1 MKRLTILIS
10 VLFCLL
16 ARTMGQSVMSRAS
29 NQSGNSFKNVLDSD
43 SLLTQL
49 FQIKGLEQIRTEA
62 QSSLK
67 SLKSMVLFDR
77 MNNTVKKAKNLK
89 SVYHSTIV
97 NVNYYGT
104 NLSDSAIGSKDF
116 LNANAQFNLKVFDIP
131 FSVQT
136 SAVFEQGKLRTDFS
150 YTNIQFN
157 WGQYRES
164 IQQKI
169 STNALKDYFKVDDIT
184 EQFKLNKLDS
194 TTLMTD
200 AKFTFYNTVIN
211 HPRVKE
217 LKYQVESQLDS
228 FLHQRD
234 SLCMSNVQK
243 YIDSLSG
250 LKQTLQKFEQKYDA
264 LWQKKVELFGTMEQL
279 KSKLSTAEQ
288 ELNKLSN
295 PEYLKKKAMQSR
307 NIGLKDRLMLNTKGL
322 DFGQFGADEDD
333 FTLKNQLLNGVRY
346 EYEGRKNNYGFI
358 AGNSRL
364 RGLETP
370 VFYDPFQRLLLGRQ
384 FVYFK
389 YGYITSDSSCVQF
402 RILNVHRTND
412 TLFGGG
418 LTANYNTVLA
428 LSYEK
433 KLSKKWSILTD
444 VAHSSLSGGLLS
456 NVEQPQRIFDDL
468 AVSSSLFMTYQKAF
482 KLGVG
487 YFYVGNHFITYGNG
501 FLLNNRNGLK
511 LDAQASV
518 FKNKLKLK
526 ASVKTGFIND
536 PSVLGLSQSNIT
548 QITGDINWQVSK
560 SGSIQFQYSPN
571 TIVQSYS
578 TDRAK
583 RYDYKTNIYLL
594 SSIFNYKIGQ
604 NRQST
609 VVVLSNLNQQVDY
622 FDSLRFNRSLY
633 TNIRHESFIT
643 SKSSIVL
650 SSNLGF
656 LNSFNAVQTGL
667 IQSDFRFQISK
678 KCRVTTGLQVAKRL
692 TEDYWKG
699 GGVSN
704 LTFNL
709 NKLNIK
715 IGAIYRKQ
723 LYGSIP
729 VKDEWIGNTSMTM
742 RF

>member
-1 MKRLTILIS
+1 
-10 VLFCLL
+10 
-16 ARTMGQSVMSRAS
+16 MGQSVMSRAS
-29 NQSGNSFKNVLDSD
+29 NQSGNSFKNVLEND

-62 QSSLK
+62 QSSLN
-67 SLKSMVLFDR
+67 SLKSMALFDKL
-77 MNNTVKKAKNLK
+77 NKTVKKAKDVK
-89 SVYHSTIV
+89 SIYQSTVV

-104 NLSDSAIGSKDF
+104 NLSDSAIGNKDF
-116 LNANAQFNLKVFDIP
+116 LNANVQFNLKVLDIP

-157 WGQYRES
+157 WAQYRES
-164 IQQKI
+164 IQQKV
-169 STNALKDYFKVDDIT
+169 SANALKDYFKVDQIT
-184 EQFKLNKLDS
+184 EQFKLNKVDS
-194 TTLMTD
+194 ATLMTD
-200 AKFTFYNTVIN
+200 AKFAFYNTVIN
-211 HPRVKE
+211 HPKVKE

-234 SLCMSNVQK
+234 SLCMDNVQK
-243 YIDSLSG
+243 YIDSLG
-250 LKQTLQKFEQKYDA
+250 AIKQSVQKFEQQYEA
-264 LWQKKVELFGTMEQL
+264 LWQKRKDVFGGIEQL
-279 KSKLSTAEQ
+279 KSRLTTVEQ
-288 ELNKLSN
+288 ELNKLSD
-295 PEYLKKKAMQSR
+295 PEYLKKKALANK
-307 NIGLKDRLMLNTKGL
+307 NIGLKDKLMLNTKGL
-322 DFGQFGADEDD
+322 NFGQFGADEDD
-333 FTLKNQLLNGVRY
+333 FTLKNQLLNGIRY
-346 EYEGRKNNYGFI
+346 EYEGRKSSYGLI

-364 RGLETP
+364 HGLETP

-389 YGYITSDSSCVQF
+389 YGYTRTDSSRVQF

-418 LTANYNTVLA
+418 LTANYNTVFSI
-428 LSYEK
+428 SYEK
-433 KLSKKWSILTD
+433 KLSNKLSILTD

-456 NVEQPQRIFDDL
+456 NVEHPLSISADL
-468 AVSSSLFMTYQKAF
+468 AVSSSLFMTYKKAF

-487 YFYVGNHFITYGNG
+487 YFYVGNHFVTYGND

-511 LDAQASV
+511 LDAQASL

-548 QITGDINWQVSK
+548 QIMGDINWQISK

-571 TIVQSYS
+571 TILQTYS
-578 TDRAK
+578 ADRDR

-609 VVVLSNLNQQVDY
+609 VVMLSNLNQQVDY
-622 FDSLRFNRSLY
+622 FDSLRFTRSLY
-633 TNIRHESFIT
+633 TNIRHESFFT
-643 SKSSIVL
+643 SKNSFVF

-656 LNSFNAVQTGL
+656 VNGFNTVQTGL
-667 IQSDFRFQISK
+667 VQSDLRFQISK
-678 KCRVTTGLQVAKRL
+678 KFRVIVGLQVAKRL

-699 GGVSN
+699 GGVTN
-704 LTFNL
+704 LNFNL
-709 NKLNIK
+709 DKLNIK

-723 LYGSIP
+723 LYGIVP
-729 VKDEWIGNTSMTM
+729 IKDEWIGNTSMTM